1 MTQVQFTVNGRD
13 VAVAAPPHRRLI
25 DLLRLDLG
33 LTGAKKGCGCGECG
47 TCTVLLDGDP
57 VCACLTLAA
66 EVAGRQVVTVEGI
79 GAERLHAVQQALV
92 VNGAVQ
98 CGFCTPGMVIAGAAL
113 LQRNPDPS
121 DAEIRAALTGN
132 LCRCS
137 GYQQIA
143 DGIRA
148 AARAEVP
155 AAEPHRIGARATRED
170 ALDKVTGRTA
180 YTDDRPLEEG
190 TLHALVVRSREVHAW
205 IRQIDVERA
214 KAVPGVVEVI
224 TSADVPGEALFGNSV
239 ADQPVLAQDRVRFFG
254 EAVAVVVA
262 ETVDA
267 AEAARALVAPDYV
280 PLPPVTDPA
289 HALRPETVAIHP
301 DREGGNLLCQLRL
314 ERGDV
319 EAAIEGAAT
328 VVERTYRTSWQEHAC
343 LETEVADAEPDG
355 QGGIVVRCPSQN
367 VFFDRLHVCRALG
380 LSRDQVRVIQ
390 QPTGAAFGGREDIY
404 AQTHAAL
411 AAHLTGR
418 PVRLLWSRDETQI
431 ATTKRHPTTMTY
443 RAGLDASGRIVGLS
457 VDVLGDTGA
466 YASWGPN
473 IARKAL
479 VHAVGPFDVENLQVR
494 VRLAYTNNGISG
506 AFRGFGATQVTFGYG
521 SFAAELARKA
531 RLEHVD
537 FLRRNHLAAGR
548 ITATGQEVV
557 GDALE
562 ECLARAL
569 AEAGPRPPPTEG
581 DRIRGRG
588 VATFLYGIGYGN
600 AIPDIGSAVVELGD
614 DGEIIVRCGAI
625 DYGQGARTVFL
636 QIVCDVLNVPAE
648 CVTVVTGD
656 THATPDSGSTVASR
670 QTTVSGGAVLKAAV
684 GFRDS
689 MLKAAAGR
697 LSCDAAD
704 LATCGDGVIGAP
716 AGPLRISW
724 RDLAGHLTRIGG
736 RRGRQA
742 RFRLRSERLDLQ
754 SGQGDAYGTYAFGC
768 QVADVEVDTRT
779 GAVVVERITAAHDVG
794 KAINPSM
801 VEGQI
806 VGGTVMGLGFAL
818 TEHHR
823 LDGGIPVT
831 WNLDTYRLPTAVD
844 APEIVPI
851 LVEQADA
858 QGPHGARGIGEPA
871 MVGTAPAIANAVA
884 DALDRQ
890 PRELPITP
898 ERCWSLIRGDAG

>member
-1 MTQVQFTVNGRD
+1 MIQLKFTVNGSDAVVD
-13 VAVAAPPHRRLI
+13 VPPHRRLI
-25 DLLRLDLG
+25 DVLRTDLG
-33 LTGAKKGCGCGECG
+33 LTGGKEGCGCGECG
-47 TCTVLLDGDP
+47 ACTVLLDGDP

-66 EVAGRQVVTVEGI
+66 EAAGRQVVTVEGI
-79 GAERLHAVQQALV
+79 GAERLHAVQEALIA
-92 VNGAVQ
+92 NGAVQ
-98 CGFCTPGMVIAGAAL
+98 CGYCTPGMVVAGAAL
-113 LQRNPDPS
+113 LQRNPDPT
-121 DAEIRAALTGN
+121 DEEIRQALAGN

-137 GYQQIA
+137 GYQQIC

-148 AARAEVP
+148 AARADKP
-155 AAEPHRIGARATRED
+155 APAPHRIGARATRED

-180 YTDDRPLEEG
+180 YTDDLPLAEG
-190 TLHALVVRSREVHAW
+190 ALHARVARSQEVHAW
-205 IRQIDVERA
+205 IREIDVEQA
-214 KAVPGVVEVI
+214 ALVPGVVAVL
-224 TSADVPGEALFGNSV
+224 TAADVPGENAFGNAV
-239 ADQPVLAQDRVRFFG
+239 EDQPVLAADRVRFFG
-254 EAVAVVVA
+254 EAVAIVVA
-262 ETVDA
+262 ETPAA
-267 AEAARALVAPDYV
+267 AEEARALVVVDYV

-289 HALRPETVAIHP
+289 QALRPDTVVLHP
-301 DREGGNLLCQLRL
+301 DREEGNLLCHLRL
-314 ERGDV
+314 ERGDAD
-319 EAAIEGAAT
+319 AAIRGAAT

-343 LETEVADAEPDG
+343 LETEVADAAPDG
-355 QGGIVVRCPSQN
+355 EGGVVVRCPSQN

-380 LSRDQVRVIQ
+380 LLRDQVRVIQ

-411 AAHLTGR
+411 AAHRTGR
-418 PVRLLWSRDETQI
+418 PVRLIWSRDETQI

-443 RAGLDASGRIVGLS
+443 RAGLDDDGRIVGLS

-479 VHAVGPFDVENLQVR
+479 VHAAGPFDVEDLEVR

-506 AFRGFGATQVTFGYG
+506 AFRGFGATQVTFGYAA
-521 SFAAELARKA
+521 FAAELAR
-531 RLEHVD
+531 EVGQDHVA
-537 FLRRNHLAAGR
+537 FLRRNHLTPGR
-548 ITATGQEVV
+548 RTATGQEVV

-562 ECLARAL
+562 ECLQRAL
-569 AEAGPRPPPTEG
+569 DRAGPRPARREG
-581 DRIRGRG
+581 DHVRGRG
-588 VATFLYGIGYGN
+588 VASFLYGIGYGN

-614 DGEIIVRCGAI
+614 DGGIVVRCGAI

-636 QIVCDVLNVPAE
+636 QIVCDVLDVTAE
-648 CVTVVTGD
+648 RVTVITGD

-670 QTTVSGGAVLKAAV
+670 QTTVSGSAVLKAAA

-689 MLKAAAGR
+689 MSKAAAGLLEYDVDR
-697 LSCDAAD
+697 LRI
-704 LATCGDGVIGAP
+704 GVDGVYERSGDSLLLP
-716 AGPLRISW
+716 W
-724 RDLAGHLTRIGG
+724 RDLANRLAEAGE

-742 RFRLRSERLDLQ
+742 RYRLRSGRLDLA

-779 GAVVVERITAAHDVG
+779 GAVTVERITAAHDVG
-794 KAINPSM
+794 KAINPAM

-806 VGGTVMGLGFAL
+806 IGGTVMGLGFAL

-851 LVEQADA
+851 VVEQADA
-858 QGPHGARGIGEPA
+858 QGPFGARGIGEPA
-871 MVGTAPAIANAVA
+871 MVATAPAIANAVA
-884 DALDRQ
+884 DALGRH
-890 PRELPITP
+890 PSELPLTP
-898 ERCWSLIRGDAG
+898 ERCWSLVRED

>member
-1 MTQVQFTVNGRD
+1 MPQLHFTVNGED
-13 VAVAAPPHRRLI
+13 VVVTAPPDRRLL
-25 DLLRLDLG
+25 DVLRRDLG
-33 LTGAKKGCGCGECG
+33 LTGAKEGCGCGECG
-47 TCTVLLDGDP
+47 ACTVLLDGDP

-66 EVAGRQVVTVEGI
+66 EVSGRQVVTVEGI
-79 GAERLHAVQQALV
+79 GPERLHAVQRALV
-92 VNGAVQ
+92 ANGAVQ
-98 CGFCTPGMVIAGAAL
+98 CGYCTPGMVIAGAAL
-113 LQRNPDPS
+113 LQRTPAPTDS
-121 DAEIRAALTGN
+121 EIRTALTGN

-148 AARAEVP
+148 AASAELPSVV
-155 AAEPHRIGARATRED
+155 PHRIGARAPRED

-180 YTDDRPLEEG
+180 YTDDLPLPQG
-190 TLHALVVRSREVHAW
+190 ALHARVVRSQEVHAW
-205 IRQIDVERA
+205 IRGIDIERA
-214 KAVPGVVEVI
+214 SAVPGVVTVL
-224 TSADVPGEALFGNSV
+224 THADVPGEPTFGNSV
-239 ADQPVLAQDRVRFFG
+239 ADQPVLAGDRVRFLG

-262 ETVDA
+262 ESVEA
-267 AEAARALVAPDYV
+267 AEEARALVVVDCV
-280 PLPPVTDPA
+280 PLPPVTDA
-289 HALRPETVAIHP
+289 AQALRPETAVIHP
-301 DREGGNLLCQLRL
+301 DREEGNLLCQLLL
-314 ERGDV
+314 ERGDAD
-319 EAAIEGAAT
+319 AAISGAPT

-343 LETEVADAEPDG
+343 LETEVAEAESDG
-355 QGGIVVRCPSQN
+355 EGGIVVRCPSQN

-411 AAHLTGR
+411 AAHSTGR

-443 RAGLDASGRIVGLS
+443 RAGLDEEGRIVGLS

-479 VHAVGPFDVENLQVR
+479 VHAAGPFDVQNLRVR

-506 AFRGFGATQVTFGYG
+506 AFRGFGASQVTFGYG
-521 SFAAELARKA
+521 AFAAELARESG
-531 RLEHVD
+531 LEHVA
-537 FLRRNHLAAGR
+537 FLRRNHLVPGSR
-548 ITATGQEVV
+548 TATGQEVV
-557 GDALE
+557 GDALD
-562 ECLARAL
+562 ECLERAL
-569 AEAGPRPPPTEG
+569 AAAGPRPERRDG
-581 DRIRGRG
+581 DRVRGRG

-600 AIPDIGSAVVELGD
+600 AIPDIGSAIVELGD
-614 DGEIIVRCGAI
+614 DGRIVVRCGAI

-636 QIVCDVLNVPAE
+636 QIVCDVLDVPAE
-648 CVTVVTGD
+648 RVTVVTGD

-670 QTTVSGGAVLKAAV
+670 QTTVSGSAVLKAAV

-689 MLKAAAGR
+689 RLKAASSQ
-697 LSCDAAD
+697 LSCEVAD
-704 LATCGDGVIGAP
+704 LATSGDGVIGAP
-716 AGPLRISW
+716 DGPLRISW
-724 RDLAGHLTRIGG
+724 RDLAGHLDEAGG

-742 RFRLRSERLDLQ
+742 RFRLRSGRLDLQ

-768 QVADVEVDTRT
+768 QIADVEVDTRT

-806 VGGTVMGLGFAL
+806 IGGTVMGLGFAL

-823 LDGGIPVT
+823 LDGGVPVT
-831 WNLDTYRLPTAVD
+831 WNLDTYRLPTSVD
-844 APEIVPI
+844 APEIAPI

-858 QGPHGARGIGEPA
+858 QGPFGARGIGEPA

-884 DALDRQ
+884 DATGSH

-898 ERCWSLIRGDAG
+898 ERCWSLVRDS